1 MTEDRKVLASILAWL
16 QEPSVASCSRI
27 SLLSSEG
34 GPFQRA
40 KVSSALRGSDADALL
55 SCSRDMPNIG
65 HFLCLMRH

>member
-34 GPFQRA
+34 GPFQRVE
-40 KVSSALRGSDADALL
+40 VSSALRGSDTDALIL
-55 SCSRDMPNIG
+55 S
-65 HFLCLMRH
+65 